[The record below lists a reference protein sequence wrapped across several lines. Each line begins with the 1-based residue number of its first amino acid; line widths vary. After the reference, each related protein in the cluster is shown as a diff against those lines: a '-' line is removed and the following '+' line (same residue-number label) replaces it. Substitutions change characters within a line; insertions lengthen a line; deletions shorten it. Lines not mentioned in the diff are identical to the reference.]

1 MTEISVKTAI
11 HRLIDRYPVTRSW
24 LAGYRKWRLAL
35 ESRERREISARPWQL
50 FDIELTNKCPFS
62 CVMCARTN
70 NMTREQGN
78 MSFDT
83 FKAVIDQYVAVNP
96 LAAATRGTF
105 LHHFGESLVHPEFG
119 RFIRYAVS
127 KGLTRASMSINPLM
141 LTPSIARELLESGI
155 YSLNVSLDGHDDE
168 SFFKIRGVP
177 NAYEKSKVNLLA
189 FLKMKVDLGS
199 KTIIH
204 LGMIDFAMNRESID
218 RQKTYWENLPG
229 IDYFRIKE
237 LRLWDGSAADVNRL
251 APKRVDNSVLR
262 ATNKV
267 VSCSVPWDQISVAW
281 DGDVVPCCYDYDKK
295 YVLGNVHKQPLN
307 EIWNGERMRA
317 LRKEFIS
324 NDVSNPL
331 CRNCPE
337 LYVPPTNEDAPL
349 RAVEQSAA
357 PVS

>member
-1 MTEISVKTAI
+1 
-11 HRLIDRYPVTRSW
+11 L
-24 LAGYRKWRLAL
+24 
-35 ESRERREISARPWQL
+35 
-50 FDIELTNKCPFS
+50 
-62 CVMCARTN
+62 
-70 NMTREQGN
+70 
-78 MSFDT
+78 
-83 FKAVIDQYVAVNP
+83 
-96 LAAATRGTF
+96 
-105 LHHFGESLVHPEFG
+105 
-119 RFIRYAVS
+119 
-127 KGLTRASMSINPLM
+127 
-141 LTPSIARELLESGI
+141 
-155 YSLNVSLDGHDDE
+155 
-168 SFFKIRGVP
+168 
-177 NAYEKSKVNLLA
+177 
-189 FLKMKVDLGS
+189 
-199 KTIIH
+199 
-204 LGMIDFAMNRESID
+204 
-218 RQKTYWENLPG
+218 
-229 IDYFRIKE
+229 
-237 LRLWDGSAADVNRL
+237 
-251 APKRVDNSVLR
+251 VLR